1 MKPFKANVMIMIVTL
16 FWGSSYLFMKMGLD
30 SVQPFNLIA
39 LRFGLAFIAAGGLFA
54 GRLRRNTDVSVLK
67 HAALLGFILFGVFA
81 SIMLGLQGTSTS
93 NAGFL
98 MSLTVIFVPVLSA
111 VFGKSMPSKRL
122 VLGVLLAMTGIGLL
136 TLRPQSGIGFGDLWC
151 ILGALLFAVHMM
163 LTGRAAKTSPDPLCI
178 GIWQLGFAGAFGLVF
193 TVLWETPRLP
203 GSISGWVAVLALSLV
218 CSALGFILQTM
229 AQQYTTATQAGLI
242 FALEP
247 VVAAVFGLL
256 FMNETLSVQGYAGAG
271 LVLLGVAL
279 SELNVS
285 RLLGRKK
292 QPPREAAG

>member
-1 MKPFKANVMIMIVTL
+1 MKPFKANVVIMIVTL

-54 GRLRRNTDVSVLK
+54 GRLRRNTDASVLK

-163 LTGRAAKTSPDPLCI
+163 LTGRAAKTSRDPLCI

-203 GSISGWVAVLALSLV
+203 GSISGWVRCWRSASCAARLALRPHF
-218 CSALGFILQTM
+218 C
-229 AQQYTTATQAGLI
+229 
-242 FALEP
+242 
-247 VVAAVFGLL
+247 
-256 FMNETLSVQGYAGAG
+256 AGAG
-271 LVLLGVAL
+271 
-279 SELNVS
+279 
-285 RLLGRKK
+285 RGRHLR
-292 QPPREAAG
+292 PAVHERNTVRPRICRRRTRSARRSPI